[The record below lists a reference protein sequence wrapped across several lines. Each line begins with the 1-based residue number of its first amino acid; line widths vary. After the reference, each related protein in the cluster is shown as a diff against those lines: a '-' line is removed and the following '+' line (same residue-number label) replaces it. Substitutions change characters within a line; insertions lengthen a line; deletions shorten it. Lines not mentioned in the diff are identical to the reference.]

1 MTFPESVE
9 DIGANAFTGN
19 TFSSHVYIPNESATV
34 DATAFESSTTVV
46 KEGTDDCF
54 EIANNV
60 LSAYYCGR
68 DVTVPDGVTSINA
81 NTFENKGLTAV
92 SFPESLVDIGANA
105 FTGNSFS
112 LVYIPN
118 ESAIVDATAF
128 DQSAIV
134 VIEGTDSCFEISNDV
149 LSAYYCTTQE
159 ITIPEGVTH
168 ITANTFEDKGL
179 TSVTFS
185 ESVIDIGAN
194 AFTGNSFSSLVYIPN
209 ESAIVDATAF
219 DQSVMVVIEGTDSCF
234 EILNNALSDY
244 YCMSQE
250 VTIPEGVTHIA
261 ANAFED
267 KDITSVTFPES
278 VIDIGANAFTGNTF
292 SSYVYIPNE
301 SATVDD
307 TAFESSTT
315 VVKEGT
321 DDCFEIANNVLSAY
335 YCGRDV
341 TVPDGVT
348 SIDANTFENKGLTAV
363 SFPESLVAIG
373 ANAFTGNSFSSLVY
387 IPNESAIVDATA
399 FDQSAIVVIE
409 GTDSCF
415 EILNNVSFCLLLYD
429 SRDNHS

>member
-1 MTFPESVE
+1 MMSFLL
-9 DIGANAFTGN
+9 
-19 TFSSHVYIPNESATV
+19 
-34 DATAFESSTTVV
+34 TTV
-46 KEGTDDCF
+46 
-54 EIANNV
+54 
-60 LSAYYCGR
+60 R
-68 DVTVPDGVTSINA
+68 
-81 NTFENKGLTAV
+81 
-92 SFPESLVDIGANA
+92 
-105 FTGNSFS
+105 
-112 LVYIPN
+112 
-118 ESAIVDATAF
+118 
-128 DQSAIV
+128 
-134 VIEGTDSCFEISNDV
+134 
-149 LSAYYCTTQE
+149 TQE

-209 ESAIVDATAF
+209 ESATVDAIAF

-250 VTIPEGVTHIA
+250 ITIPEGVTHIA

-348 SIDANTFENKGLTAV
+348 SINANTFENKDLTAV
-363 SFPESLVAIG
+363 SFPESVIDIG
-373 ANAFTGNSFSSLVY
+373 ANAFTGNSFSLVY

-415 EILNNVSFCLLLYD
+415 EISNDVLSAYYCTN
-429 SRDNHS
+429 SRDNYS